1 MKIVI
6 AIFKSSNDIDINFE
20 PLSNFDKKNTM
31 TSNNNSDV
39 MLENYDIIINLVSFS
54 CFGVIQKLNF
64 EQMCII
70 NKFLLISTLHL
81 TKVERRT
88 RKSLMHGL
96 HYRFENKHIFWEN
109 AQYLQKKW

>member
-1 MKIVI
+1 
-6 AIFKSSNDIDINFE
+6 
-20 PLSNFDKKNTM
+20 M

-39 MLENYDIIINLVSFS
+39 MLENYDIIISLVSFS

-70 NKFLLISTLHL
+70 NKFLLIPTLHL

-88 RKSLMHGL
+88 RKSLMYGL
-96 HYRFENKHIFWEN
+96 HYRFENKHIFSEK
-109 AQYLQKKW
+109 AQYFTKEW